1 MVDGHECYVL
11 QVRPRQVFPGQRL
24 FEGILWIH
32 KQDLAVVRSEGRAVP
47 AIFKGSSENLFPRF
61 TTIRAR
67 IGGRWWFPVY
77 TFADDVL
84 GFRTGPVRLRM
95 TIRYSDYKRFTAES
109 TIHFSGPARQK
120 Q

>member
-24 FEGILWIH
+24 FEGILWI
-32 KQDLAVVRSEGRAVP
+32 RAVP
-47 AIFKGSSENLFPRF
+47 AIFKWSSENLFPRF